1 VDCHPYPE
9 GDGSWESWTSEW
21 SEIQKNITLTLIY
34 RNVRAMDKEP
44 SESEFNSE
52 NKSTCTSLEL
62 VDYVIICPL
71 LFDFLNSKE
80 ILVIKEL
87 SRRSQRL
94 LNDNNLIFWNAM
106 CKSYSLEY
114 GLYFPRAANLSQ
126 NYFFDN
132 LLPSSR
138 KWSLNVANGTVH
150 NFSIS
155 TIARFRPG
163 ISDPTGV
170 ELPLHQYLKVMRKN
184 AKESIGDATQL
195 IGQPDPEEFL
205 DPFLNTLMRDPV
217 RLRTSGSIVDRAIAN
232 HFVLRDRK
240 DPFNHMRLTSDMLEP
255 LPDLA
260 NRIRE
265 WRIKKAKGPDISLSV
280 NDVSRAVEVDS
291 VNPDLLE
298 ALAEME
304 RLTLAADRVESEAF
318 PHSSSSNNTDILHSS
333 FVFPV
338 LGGDSEVLPLPPGFS
353 TDPNKLRLTKDR
365 NVGENENDDEN
376 RTESAH
382 NARKVVDEEDGEG
395 ECAGPRWRKPNAT
408 AESSKV
414 VEVSNRKAQVTM
426 CSPGVGIRHFNYSKV
441 FEASGSQDEVYGH
454 GARDLVTSV
463 VNGFNACFLCYGQT
477 GGPSCLQLH

>member
-1 VDCHPYPE
+1 
-9 GDGSWESWTSEW
+9 
-21 SEIQKNITLTLIY
+21 
-34 RNVRAMDKEP
+34 
-44 SESEFNSE
+44 
-52 NKSTCTSLEL
+52 
-62 VDYVIICPL
+62 
-71 LFDFLNSKE
+71 
-80 ILVIKEL
+80 
-87 SRRSQRL
+87 
-94 LNDNNLIFWNAM
+94 
-106 CKSYSLEY
+106 
-114 GLYFPRAANLSQ
+114 
-126 NYFFDN
+126 
-132 LLPSSR
+132 
-138 KWSLNVANGTVH
+138 
-150 NFSIS
+150 
-155 TIARFRPG
+155 
-163 ISDPTGV
+163 
-170 ELPLHQYLKVMRKN
+170 MRKN
-184 AKESIGDATQL
+184 VKESIGDATQL

-318 PHSSSSNNTDILHSS
+318 PHSSSSNNTDILHNS

-382 NARKVVDEEDGEG
+382 NARKGVDEEDGEG

-477 GGPSCLQLH
+477 GSGKTHTMFGPPGALEQYYAALTDAPVASGQNGPADIDLMSGLPPSAGLVVRALAELLEARSLLSRSGCTVSLALQFIEIYNEQ